1 MRTKRIVFGTFL
13 LIMLSAGVGGYLV
26 NNKWKNRDNVSPLAT
41 GGGVVIAQAQ
51 EVETNIPLVSS
62 YVKTE
67 DARVAMTEK
76 YLTRYNSPLL
86 PYARLIVSLA
96 DTYNFDYR
104 YILAIGQQESNL
116 CKKIPEDSY
125 NCWGYGIHSEGT
137 LRFDSYEL
145 ALKSYASYLKT
156 QYFDKGRN
164 TVEAIEAKYNP
175 NSNGSWAFGVN
186 QFMEKLENGDF

>member
-1 MRTKRIVFGTFL
+1 MRTKRIVFALMMIIIFV
-13 LIMLSAGVGGYLV
+13 AGMGGFFM
-26 NNKWKNRDNVSPLAT
+26 NNSWKNRENVSPLAT

-51 EVETNIPLVSS
+51 ESEDSLPLVSS

-76 YLTRYNSPLL
+76 YLARYNSPLL

-96 DTYNFDYR
+96 DTYSFDYR

-125 NCWGYGIHSEGT
+125 NCWGYGIHSAGT

-164 TVEAIEAKYNP
+164 SVEAIEAKYNP

>member
-1 MRTKRIVFGTFL
+1 MRTKR
-13 LIMLSAGVGGYLV
+13 LIFVAIILVVAGIGVGGYLM
-26 NNKWKNRDNVSPLAT
+26 NSGLKNRENISPLST

-51 EVETNIPLVSS
+51 DTEKDLPLVSS
-62 YVKTE
+62 YVKSE
-67 DARVAMTEK
+67 DARVLMTEK
-76 YLTRYNSPLL
+76 YLARYNSPLL
-86 PYARLIVSLA
+86 PHSRLIVSLA

-116 CKKIPEDSY
+116 CKKIPEGSF